1 MITITL
7 QININKAKRNEWGK
21 QAVEETN
28 MCVQHNDIQVFLI
41 DKFNE
46 NVSFLNMWAAK
57 KSPIQNLIVR
67 VSKNLVWKIV
77 LDENLV

>member
-7 QININKAKRNEWGK
+7 QININKAKCNEWGK
-21 QAVEETN
+21 QAIEERK

-46 NVSFLNMWAAK
+46 KVSFLNMQVNRQKNIPCIRAA
-57 KSPIQNLIVR
+57 
-67 VSKNLVWKIV
+67 
-77 LDENLV
+77 

>member
-46 NVSFLNMWAAK
+46 NVSVLNMWAAK
-57 KSPIQNLIVR
+57 KYPIQNIS
-67 VSKNLVWKIV
+67 SKIHGFP
-77 LDENLV
+77 